1 MKLAPTPDMP
11 AYYARRAGE
20 YEAIYAKPERQADL
34 RAIEA
39 ALPAEFTG
47 RRVLELA
54 CGTGWWTAHGA
65 RDAGRWLATDLIPE
79 PLTIARSKQMP
90 ACVQFAI
97 GDAYDLPLGDFD
109 AVFAGLWWSH
119 VLKQRLPGWLQDLH
133 ARLPAGASLVFL
145 DNLFVPGSSTPL
157 SRRDEAGNTYQQ
169 RRLDDGSWHEV
180 LKNFPQPEDAIAVL
194 GPRAVDARWVAHARY
209 WVLSY
214 ALA

>member
-1 MKLAPTPDMP
+1 MP
-11 AYYARRAGE
+11 AYYARRAAE
-20 YEAIYAKPERQADL
+20 YENIYAKPERQADL

-65 RDAGRWLATDLIPE
+65 RDAGQWLATDLNPE

-97 GDAYDLPLGDFD
+97 GDAYAPPIGNFD
-109 AVFAGLWWSH
+109 AILAGFWCSH
-119 VLKQRLPGWLQDLH
+119 VPNQRLLSWLQGLH
-133 ARLPAGASLVFL
+133 AMLPTGARLVFL
-145 DNLFVPGSSTPL
+145 DNLFVAGSSTPL
-157 SRRDEAGNTYQQ
+157 SRCDDVGNTYQQ
-169 RRLDDGSWHEV
+169 RQLSDGSRHEV
-180 LKNFPQPEDAIAVL
+180 LKNFPQRKEAVALL
-194 GPRAVDARWVAHARY
+194 GPRATDVRWEAHVHY

-214 ALA
+214 ALV